1 MKIIYKIHP
10 KTILVLKSKVMKL
23 KTERDLPVHMC
34 FRDLYVSLMIFTP
47 SPGNLVAWEEQDR
60 WMARGRRD
68 GKAVLVCEH
77 MTSPQSVPS
86 PPEPRQ
92 CVECITI
99 ERGAL
104 FQMSITQAPRPPWLP
119 LKVWEPG
126 EFLCCLNIK
135 PGLRLILLKK

>member
-1 MKIIYKIHP
+1 MFKSLKIAQWMMEI
-10 KTILVLKSKVMKL
+10 T
-23 KTERDLPVHMC
+23 
-34 FRDLYVSLMIFTP
+34 VSLMKLGKAGSCCADVNKPIFSTTKNIHHEP
-47 SPGNLVAWEEQDR
+47 PGKQLPGK
-60 WMARGRRD
+60 ARTGGWCTRGRD